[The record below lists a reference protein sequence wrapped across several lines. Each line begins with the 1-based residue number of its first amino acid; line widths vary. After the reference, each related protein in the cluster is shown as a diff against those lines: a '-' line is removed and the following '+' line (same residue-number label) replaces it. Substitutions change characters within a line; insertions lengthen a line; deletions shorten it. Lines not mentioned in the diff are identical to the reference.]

1 MEENKEQNQY
11 LKLFFDSQPSK
22 IFKSQKPFE
31 YSDANLWINSSKFT
45 RQIVHMKLHLKFDF
59 NALCRK
65 VLDEKLLE
73 HNIKHKVVGFGE
85 VELLEKL
92 SEDRLQKL
100 SDDLNEYCI
109 EIVENQKSILVQKI
123 KDAIVDMVF
132 NDDANINVK
141 ASAYLSDAL
150 GHSYGYLSNLFSEVT
165 HTSIENFIILQKIEY
180 TKQLIINEN
189 LSLTEIAFKLNYSS
203 VAHLS
208 TQFKNTTGITPS
220 AFQRIITKRREL
232 NLNQT
237 N

>member
-1 MEENKEQNQY
+1 
-11 LKLFFDSQPSK
+11 
-22 IFKSQKPFE
+22 
-31 YSDANLWINSSKFT
+31 
-45 RQIVHMKLHLKFDF
+45 MKLHLKFDF

-123 KDAIVDMVF
+123 KDAITDMVF